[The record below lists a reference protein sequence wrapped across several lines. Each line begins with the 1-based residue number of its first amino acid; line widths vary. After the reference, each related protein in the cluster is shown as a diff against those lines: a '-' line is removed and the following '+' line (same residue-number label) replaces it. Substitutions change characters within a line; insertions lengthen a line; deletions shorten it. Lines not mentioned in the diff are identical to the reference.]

1 MLKKIIRKIKELDID
16 IEYDYFDGHGFFA
29 IENDKP
35 ILFIDERLNEIETS
49 LTLLHETAHFLN
61 EDGDKY
67 ITNHFQ
73 NNNLEFEANKYMIR
87 EFLKMLDEKYDFTP
101 DTNYQQ
107 IIDSLNL
114 PYHLV
119 DKYNYNDI
127 MKDEIRRKRVENYN
141 ICGNKRWSRK
151 NYSCL

>member
-1 MLKKIIRKIKELDID
+1 MLKKIIRKIKDLGID
-16 IEYDYFDGHGFFA
+16 IEYDYFDEHGFFA

-87 EFLKMLDEKYDFTP
+87 EVLKMLDEKYDFTT

-107 IIDSLNL
+107 IIDNLNL
-114 PYHLV
+114 PYHLDGV
-119 DKYNYNDI
+119 IIDEFNSIISDKFGMTPYCETDYFY
-127 MKDEIRRKRVENYN
+127 E
-141 ICGNKRWSRK
+141 
-151 NYSCL
+151 

>member
-1 MLKKIIRKIKELDID
+1 MLKKIIRKIKELGID
-16 IEYDYFDGHGFFA
+16 IEYDYFDGNGFFA

-61 EDGDKY
+61 KDGDKY

-73 NNNLEFEANKYMIR
+73 NDNLEFEANKYMIR
-87 EFLKMLDEKYDFTP
+87 KVMKMLDDKYDFTT

-107 IIDSLNL
+107 IINSLNL
-114 PYHLV
+114 PYHLDGFIIDEFNSIIS
-119 DKYNYNDI
+119 DKFGMTPYCETDYFY
-127 MKDEIRRKRVENYN
+127 E
-141 ICGNKRWSRK
+141 
-151 NYSCL
+151 

>member
-1 MLKKIIRKIKELDID
+1 MLKKIIRKIKELGID
-16 IEYDYFDGHGFFA
+16 IEYDYFDGNGFFA

-61 EDGDKY
+61 KDGDKY

-73 NNNLEFEANKYMIR
+73 NDNLEFEANKYMIR
-87 EFLKMLDEKYDFTP
+87 EVMKMLDDKYDFTT

-107 IIDSLNL
+107 IINSLNL
-114 PYHLV
+114 PYHLDGFIIDEFNSIIS
-119 DKYNYNDI
+119 DKFGMTPYCESDYFYD
-127 MKDEIRRKRVENYN
+127 
-141 ICGNKRWSRK
+141 
-151 NYSCL
+151 

>member
-1 MLKKIIRKIKELDID
+1 MLKKIIRKIKELGID
-16 IEYDYFDGHGFFA
+16 IEYDYFDGNGFFA

-61 EDGDKY
+61 KDGDKY

-73 NNNLEFEANKYMIR
+73 NDNLEFEANKYMIR
-87 EFLKMLDEKYDFTP
+87 EVLKMLDEKYDFTT

-107 IIDSLNL
+107 IIDNLNL
-114 PYHLV
+114 PYHLDGV
-119 DKYNYNDI
+119 IIDEFNSIISDKFGMTPYCETDYFY
-127 MKDEIRRKRVENYN
+127 E
-141 ICGNKRWSRK
+141 
-151 NYSCL
+151 

>member
-1 MLKKIIRKIKELDID
+1 MLKKIIRKIKELGID
-16 IEYDYFDGHGFFA
+16 IEYDYFDGNGFFA

-73 NNNLEFEANKYMIR
+73 NDNLEFEANKYMIR
-87 EFLKMLDEKYDFTP
+87 EVLKMLDEKYDFTT

-107 IIDSLNL
+107 IIDNLNL
-114 PYHLV
+114 PYHLDGV
-119 DKYNYNDI
+119 I
-127 MKDEIRRKRVENYN
+127 IDEFNSIDVK
-141 ICGNKRWSRK
+141 S
-151 NYSCL
+151 SF